1 MSTVE
6 QLKARRD
13 ELNRELMS
21 LHMKIMA
28 AEQEAAPESF
38 FFINGKKVIRKG
50 PLTGTLVR
58 MELSPAT
65 AGYPL
70 FFENT
75 GHNPDIQI
83 NDSDPIPSGA
93 RLYSVPPAINGG

>member
-28 AEQEAAPESF
+28 AEQAESPESVF
-38 FFINGKKVIRKG
+38 TINGKRVVRRG
-50 PLTGTLVR
+50 QVWGTHVR
-58 MELSPAT
+58 MELSPQT

-75 GHNPDIQI
+75 GNNPDIQI
-83 NDSDPIPSGA
+83 NDSDPIPNGA
-93 RLYSVPPAINGG
+93 RLYSIPPAINGG